1 MCSCTNNISH
11 LIIAKHNVAVY
22 NENKLKKNKFI
33 RETATELVQLNKFRF
48 FFTLKVI
55 A

>member
-1 MCSCTNNISH
+1 MCNCTNKISQ

-33 RETATELVQLNKFRF
+33 IETATELVQLNKFRF
-48 FFTLKVI
+48 FLVKVT